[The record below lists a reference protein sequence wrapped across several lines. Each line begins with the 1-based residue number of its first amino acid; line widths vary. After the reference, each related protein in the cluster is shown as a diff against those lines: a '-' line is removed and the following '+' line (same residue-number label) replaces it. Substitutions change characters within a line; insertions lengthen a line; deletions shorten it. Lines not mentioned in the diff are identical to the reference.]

1 MNIASLPVC
10 TEGHSNVTT
19 VPPIRAPYGSTPL
32 VVSQVTSSENRQ
44 LKISNR
50 KSVIEKLKLVIER
63 SKSIIEKSK
72 SVVKIQKLQ

>member
-32 VVSQVTSSENRQ
+32 VVSRVTSPSSHAWLRYAPHTYEITGEVTCETTCGVEPTTLSLGVR
-44 LKISNR
+44 
-50 KSVIEKLKLVIER
+50 
-63 SKSIIEKSK
+63 
-72 SVVKIQKLQ
+72 